1 MDRSG
6 GAFSGKRMVDYRDQE
21 CVGMAGALTKGFRCE
36 GIEGLAERIGFQL
49 PCELLCGRVKELVVA
64 MACYGSDCSFI

>member
-1 MDRSG
+1 
-6 GAFSGKRMVDYRDQE
+6 
-21 CVGMAGALTKGFRCE
+21 MAGALTKGFRCE
-36 GIEGLAERIGFQL
+36 GIEGWRRGLAFQL